1 MLCVHYSIMFAL
13 LETGQST
20 TLHVEQ
26 LSSDIPLKLVQE
38 DKNPILVAEYARGR

>member
-1 MLCVHYSIMFAL
+1 MLCVHSSITFTV

-26 LSSDIPLKLVQE
+26 LSSYIPLKLVQE
-38 DKNPILVAEYARGR
+38 DKHPILVA

>member
-1 MLCVHYSIMFAL
+1 MLCVYYSIKFIL

-26 LSSDIPLKLVQE
+26 LSSYIPLKLVQE
-38 DKNPILVAEYARGR
+38 DKHHILVA